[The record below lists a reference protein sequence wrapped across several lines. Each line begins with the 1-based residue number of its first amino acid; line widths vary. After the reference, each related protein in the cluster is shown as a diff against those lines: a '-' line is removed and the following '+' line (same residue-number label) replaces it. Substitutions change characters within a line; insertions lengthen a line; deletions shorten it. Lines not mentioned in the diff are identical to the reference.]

1 MPIAGRGRAH
11 LVLDGATRYVSRR
24 RGVVTI
30 AVSDP
35 AAPRFIGV
43 PPATTG
49 AVRSLALSDGPRM
62 LALTLGT
69 PDGNPSATASLS
81 IYDASDPANT
91 TTFLF
96 GSTTPGVAR
105 DVGVIHGLAVVAD
118 DRRGLTFANFADPDP
133 ARQAP
138 AITFDPA
145 ALDVDAAQAG
155 VQAPGPRLNRRR

>member
-49 AVRSLALSDGPRM
+49 AVRSLALSGGPRM